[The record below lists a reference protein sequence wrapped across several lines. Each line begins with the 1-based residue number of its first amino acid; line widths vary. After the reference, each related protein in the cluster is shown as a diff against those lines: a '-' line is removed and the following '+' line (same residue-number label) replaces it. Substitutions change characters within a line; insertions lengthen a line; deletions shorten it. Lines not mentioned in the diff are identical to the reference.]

1 MGADIEKAR
10 RVLDT
15 PPDHDPTGGNPVDT
29 PKDTAPRLPDHEKIR
44 LLQEKHDHE
53 LMDYEE
59 RCELWSRIAA
69 ARRELAK
76 AKG

>member
-1 MGADIEKAR
+1 
-10 RVLDT
+10 VLDT

-29 PKDTAPRLPDHEKIR
+29 TKDTATRLPDHEKIR

-53 LMDYEE
+53 LMDYDE

-69 ARRELAK
+69 ARREIAREK
-76 AKG
+76 A

>member
-1 MGADIEKAR
+1 MDRRKDSAR
-10 RVLDT
+10 TTDRSV
-15 PPDHDPTGGNPVDT
+15 PT
-29 PKDTAPRLPDHEKIR
+29 HEKIR
-44 LLQEKHDHE
+44 RLEERHAHE

-69 ARRELAK
+69 ARAELAK